1 MQHAITQRKERLTG
15 VADGAKGLPHP
26 VGHHFRVAA
35 RAKGLS
41 RLVRILAELARRAG
55 RRSGLQLGASGTA
68 RAKGLSRP
76 IGYRSEVAARAKG
89 LSGLVCELADAAIG
103 ARVGR
108 VPPLARS
115 LLTWAALDAFPEVV
129 DPRNAAVTACWA
141 RSALRRVADFKDGS
155 KLAGIAR

>member
-1 MQHAITQRKERLTG
+1 MWLCFYNGIELLAMEHAITQRKDRLTS
-15 VADGAKGLPHP
+15 V
-26 VGHHFRVAA
+26 
-35 RAKGLS
+35 
-41 RLVRILAELARRAG
+41 
-55 RRSGLQLGASGTA
+55 TA

-89 LSGLVCELADAAIG
+89 LSGLVCELAYAAIG

-115 LLTWAALDAFPEVV
+115 LLAWAALDAFPEVV

-141 RSALRRVADFKDGS
+141 RSALRRVADFKVGG